1 MSRNFYEDDE
11 EDFEWPFRC
20 SWPFKDMKVGQI
32 VCISNPPAHAQVYV
46 HVYAS
51 KVNKKFKTKTV
62 DGDLFITRKL

>member
-1 MSRNFYEDDE
+1 MKVTHVLELPPNFDRKD
-11 EDFEWPFRC
+11 WPL
-20 SWPFKDMKVGQI
+20 KDMKVGQI